1 MKKTYIIAEIGINH
15 NGCLNTAKRL
25 IDISAAAGCD
35 AVKFQKRNPDLC
47 VPEKEKNIKRVTP
60 WGNISYIDYKHK
72 IEFGREEY
80 DEIDRYCYTQGIQW
94 TASPWDLDSVEFLS
108 KYDLPFIKIASASLT
123 DKELLKECVAR
134 FPKVIMS
141 TGMSTSK
148 QIADAV
154 KILNRY
160 KDLYSKKERFGLLHC
175 NSSYPAPLEDLNLST
190 IKTLAKKYPD
200 YDIGYSGHE
209 LTLGT
214 TVASVL
220 LGASIIERHVT
231 IDRNMWGTDQSCSVT
246 PWGLFKL
253 VSGIR
258 ELEKAYGDG
267 KIKVTKKEKE
277 VLAKLRKV

>member
-1 MKKTYIIAEIGINH
+1 MKKVYIIAEIGINH
-15 NGCLNTAKRL
+15 NGDLDTAKKL
-25 IDISAAAGCD
+25 INIASAAGCD
-35 AVKFQKRNPDLC
+35 IVKFQKRNPDIC
-47 VPEKEKNIKRVTP
+47 VPEHQKSIKRVTP
-60 WGNISYIDYKHK
+60 WGKISYIDYKHK
-72 IEFGREEY
+72 LEFGRKEY
-80 DEIDRYCYTQGIQW
+80 DEIDMYCYKQGIKW
-94 TASPWDLDSVEFLS
+94 TASPWDIDSVEFLK

-123 DKELLKECVAR
+123 DNKLIEECVKN

-141 TGMSTSK
+141 TGMSTAK
-148 QIADAV
+148 QIDKAISLLDT
-154 KILNRY
+154 Y
-160 KDLYSKKERFGLLHC
+160 KDLYGKEERFGLLHC
-175 NSSYPAPLEDLNLST
+175 NSSYPAPLEELNLSA
-190 IKTLAKKYPD
+190 IKTLAKKYPS

-267 KIKVTKKEKE
+267 KLKVTDSEKE
-277 VLAKLRKV
+277 VLTKLRNI